1 MSTSVAAAKEKPKIF
16 RPQWYLNS
24 DLCDAG
30 RALGWPGRSQV

>member
-1 MSTSVAAAKEKPKIF
+1 MSTFVAAAKEKPKKF

-30 RALGWPGRSQV
+30 RALGWHGRSLV